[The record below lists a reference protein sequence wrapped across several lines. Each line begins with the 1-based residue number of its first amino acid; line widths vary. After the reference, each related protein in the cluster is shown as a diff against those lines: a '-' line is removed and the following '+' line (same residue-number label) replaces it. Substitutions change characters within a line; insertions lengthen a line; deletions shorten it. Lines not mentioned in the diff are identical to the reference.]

1 MVTSLQNGLL
11 SGATAVFAWA
21 TNVYNCGFLND
32 FFMVTPN
39 STIAQRNIDL
49 LQTLME
55 VIHQNLFLGG
65 RHNLEVYRW
74 LPAELQDGNGY
85 SQQVAILTG
94 VTVLFALLLL
104 LLPLALVTVS
114 CNCPCCCK
122 RDRNVDGKLTKHM
135 AAQRSLPQDKEIHH
149 DPYLLEKLHTQ
160 ALKSSKSFEKNVD
173 KLLICHVA
181 VFVFTFVLL
190 LVLMVMICILFD
202 TGHLVIDMLAENRST
217 STPATFNPDNFN
229 LLGGLNYVFAQTL
242 DFLISGTASGNAS
255 TANFLVRVN
264 STFMTLLEGR
274 VAVAVDS
281 LLEKYGVQQ
290 LVQTGNHL
298 QSALNVVKANMESIR
313 LNNQKVSS
321 DISNL
326 VGQFKVH
333 HDLIVA
339 DLKNAC
345 TINLGVEIAAL
356 CTSLQNRTSILL
368 LQFNASAIKVDPP
381 AVLNFVFTQLGI
393 DLSAI
398 LDQFSQFTSKILEV
412 KDQILAKVATLLDLH
427 SFFSSLIQVWNAVAN
442 ETTALNVTFTKLTGQ
457 VEQGIGTVRP
467 YIYAMVYI
475 PITIFLG
482 ILLAYLII
490 AVLYVLEAKNTKL
503 FYMDGNVAITSSHV
517 CSNRCSLIH
526 AVLFTVFLTVAS
538 IFIII
543 ALPTC
548 VLLVS
553 DGCAYL
559 TDQRGVGQSDYVL
572 NSFVASEL
580 WLSVVRQVQTLMRGS
595 VNGFLVLP
603 PPTNIINATTVLCG
617 RETRSA
623 QMGLLGAVGWRSLIN
638 ISALLSTKEVTDKIN
653 NGENTIKNEI
663 IKLNLASLIPK
674 DLDKIVITAQNLT
687 QYFDNINY
695 QSSIDELSPSRLPQ
709 QNLTSFA
716 DDLEDLVRKIRRL
729 GLSVGQVLER
739 VVGQIRL
746 SLKELIAVKAKVKL
760 LRDAFIAVQ
769 TRRNLTVGVTYLVGG
784 INATKVIFNNNTALL
799 APVSQVYWQL
809 VNAFKVDLNV
819 NLTSVIETF
828 VQGLFPCSQLYAAS
842 DALLTM
848 VCRQNGGVARLFT
861 WFYTLAIAVIITT
874 LLCFNVYYLGFV
886 QSHHFRR
893 LHYKQYQPHTSP
905 SQNRYVSMP
914 SGRYAAPQTTQS
926 SSSPYYQIP
935 PGQAQQQQNFRLT
948 APIPAIYEYTDRR
961 GFDLGDFKFAELS
974 GLSGSI
980 PESDDNS
987 EHEASSYQPV
997 PLPRSGRRYS
1007 QSKFYEEQKEQEGE
1021 QEQEQERHE
1030 EEGIE
1035 AKQDEEK
1042 LKADTKEEESQH
1054 QISDH
1059 DI

>member
-695 QSSIDELSPSRLPQ
+695 Q
-709 QNLTSFA
+709 
-716 DDLEDLVRKIRRL
+716 
-729 GLSVGQVLER
+729 
-739 VVGQIRL
+739 
-746 SLKELIAVKAKVKL
+746 
-760 LRDAFIAVQ
+760 
-769 TRRNLTVGVTYLVGG
+769 
-784 INATKVIFNNNTALL
+784 IFNNNTALL